1 MAITYNTNQNFE
13 IESMLIINKL
23 EFSQNFRSILQQAGQ
38 IPPLPE
44 TARQLF
50 KLRNHPEANL
60 EQLTELI
67 EKDPALAAFIMKY
80 ARMSIF
86 GYGNRIN
93 SVHLAVS
100 LVLGFNTALNLAL
113 GIISSGCLQ
122 LPNHGTL
129 GRIRIWNQALEG
141 AALCR
146 ELCHIMTE
154 KHLVDCELIYL
165 SGLFHNFGYFLFGHL
180 YPKEF
185 SYLNDLVTRYP
196 EQDARAL
203 QLQVFGITHDT
214 IGMYLIKAWDLPEE
228 IAVAVAEQNFP
239 DYSGKHASCV
249 KLLALA
255 NRLLQ
260 DQAQADGCPYIDTL
274 ALMECLG
281 INENAAHAA
290 QEKIRGCQSEFHTLA
305 QDLAA

>member
-1 MAITYNTNQNFE
+1 
-13 IESMLIINKL
+13 MLIINKL

-44 TARQLF
+44 AAHELL
-50 KLRNHPEANL
+50 KLRNNPEVNL
-60 EQLTELI
+60 EQLTGVI
-67 EKDPALAAFIMKY
+67 EKDPALAAFILKY

-113 GIISSGCLQ
+113 GIISSGCLK
-122 LPNHGTL
+122 LPNHGAL
-129 GRIRIWNQALEG
+129 GRIRIWNLALEC

-146 ELCHIMTE
+146 ELCYIITE
-154 KHLVDCELIYL
+154 KHLANCELLYL

-228 IAVAVAEQNFP
+228 IAIAVAEQNFP
-239 DYSGKHASCV
+239 DYSGKHASYV
-249 KLLALA
+249 KLLAIA

-260 DQAQADGCPYIDTL
+260 DQTPVDGCPYIDTL
-274 ALMECLG
+274 TLMDCLG
-281 INENAAHAA
+281 IDEQAAKAA
-290 QEKIRGCQSEFHTLA
+290 QEKIRGCQNEFQVLA

>member
-1 MAITYNTNQNFE
+1 
-13 IESMLIINKL
+13 MLIINKL

-38 IPPLPE
+38 VPPLPE
-44 TARQLF
+44 TARDLL
-50 KLRNHPEANL
+50 KLRNNPETNL
-60 EQLTELI
+60 EQLTVII

-86 GYGNRIN
+86 GYGHRIT
-93 SVHLAVS
+93 SVHLAIS
-100 LVLGFNTALNLAL
+100 LVLGFDTALNLAL
-113 GIISSGCLQ
+113 SIISSGCLK
-122 LPNHGTL
+122 LPDHGTL
-129 GRIRIWNQALEG
+129 GRIRIWNRALKC

-146 ELCHIMTE
+146 ELCHIMTK
-154 KHLVDCELIYL
+154 KHLVNCELIYL

-196 EQDARAL
+196 KQDARTL

-214 IGMYLIKAWDLPEE
+214 IGMYLIKGWDLPEE

-239 DYSGKHASCV
+239 DYSGKHAPYV
-249 KLLALA
+249 KLLAIA
-255 NRLLQ
+255 NRMLK
-260 DQAQADGCPYIDTL
+260 DGTQADGCPYIDTL
-274 ALMECLG
+274 TLMDCLG
-281 INENAAHAA
+281 IDEYAAKAA
-290 QEKIRGCQSEFHTLA
+290 QEKIRGCQNELRLLA

>member
-1 MAITYNTNQNFE
+1 
-13 IESMLIINKL
+13 MLIINKL

-44 TARQLF
+44 TARELL

-60 EQLTELI
+60 EQLTGVI

-86 GYGNRIN
+86 GYGSRIN

-113 GIISSGCLQ
+113 GITSSNCLR
-122 LPNHGTL
+122 LPNHGAL
-129 GRIRIWNQALEG
+129 GRIRIWNQALEC
-141 AALCR
+141 AAFCR
-146 ELCHIMTE
+146 ELCHVMTE
-154 KHLVDCELIYL
+154 KHLVNCELIYL

-239 DYSGKHASCV
+239 DYSGKYAPYV
-249 KLLALA
+249 KLLAIA
-255 NRLLQ
+255 NRMLQ
-260 DQAQADGCPYIDTL
+260 DQTQVDGCPYIDTL
-274 ALMECLG
+274 TLMDCLG
-281 INENAAHAA
+281 IDEHAAKAA
-290 QEKIRGCQSEFHTLA
+290 QEKIRGCQNEFHILA

>member
-1 MAITYNTNQNFE
+1 
-13 IESMLIINKL
+13 MLIINKL

-44 TARQLF
+44 TARELL
-50 KLRNHPEANL
+50 KLRNDPEANL
-60 EQLTELI
+60 EQLTGII

-86 GYGNRIN
+86 GYGSRIN

-113 GIISSGCLQ
+113 GITSSGCLK
-122 LPNHGTL
+122 LPNHGAL
-129 GRIRIWNQALEG
+129 GRIRIWNQALEC

-146 ELCHIMTE
+146 ELCHVMTE
-154 KHLVDCELIYL
+154 KHLANCDLLYL

-228 IAVAVAEQNFP
+228 IAIAVAEQNFP
-239 DYSGKHASCV
+239 DYSGKHAPYV
-249 KLLALA
+249 KLLAIA
-255 NRLLQ
+255 NRMLHDDTQ
-260 DQAQADGCPYIDTL
+260 IDGCPYIDTL
-274 ALMECLG
+274 SLMDCLG
-281 INENAAHAA
+281 IDPHTAKSV
-290 QEKIRGCQSEFHTLA
+290 QEKVRGCRNEFHMLA

>member
-1 MAITYNTNQNFE
+1 
-13 IESMLIINKL
+13 MLIINKL

-44 TARQLF
+44 TARELF
-50 KLRNHPEANL
+50 RLRNNPETNL
-60 EQLTELI
+60 EQLTGVI

-86 GYGNRIN
+86 GYGSRIT
-93 SVHLAVS
+93 SAHLAIS
-100 LVLGFNTALNLAL
+100 LVLGFNTTLNLAL
-113 GIISSGCLQ
+113 GVISSSCLK
-122 LPNHGTL
+122 LPNHGAL
-129 GRIRIWNQALEG
+129 GRIRIWNQALEC

-146 ELCHIMTE
+146 ELCHVMTE
-154 KHLVDCELIYL
+154 KQLVNCELIYL

-214 IGMYLIKAWDLPEE
+214 IGIYLIKAWDLPEE

-239 DYSGKHASCV
+239 DYSGKHAPYV
-249 KLLALA
+249 KLLAIA
-255 NRLLQ
+255 NRMLQ
-260 DQAQADGCPYIDTL
+260 DQTQADGCPYIDTL
-274 ALMECLG
+274 TLMDCLG
-281 INENAAHAA
+281 IDQHAAKAA
-290 QEKIRGCQSEFHTLA
+290 QEKIRGCQSEFHMLA

>member
-1 MAITYNTNQNFE
+1 
-13 IESMLIINKL
+13 MLIINKL

-44 TARQLF
+44 TARELF
-50 KLRNHPEANL
+50 KLRNNPEANL
-60 EQLTELI
+60 EQLTGVI
-67 EKDPALAAFIMKY
+67 EKDPSLAAFIMKY

-93 SVHLAVS
+93 SAHHAVS
-100 LVLGFNTALNLAL
+100 LVLGFNTALNLAM
-113 GIISSGCLQ
+113 GIVSSGCLK

-129 GRIRIWNQALEG
+129 GRIRIWHQTLEC

-146 ELCHIMTE
+146 ELYHSMTE

-165 SGLFHNFGYFLFGHL
+165 SGLFHNFGYLLFGHL

-185 SYLNDLVTRYP
+185 AYLNDLVTRYP
-196 EQDARAL
+196 EQEARTL
-203 QLQVFGITHDT
+203 QQQVFGITHDT

-239 DYSGKHASCV
+239 DYSGKHASYV
-249 KLLALA
+249 KLLAIA
-255 NRLLQ
+255 NRMRQ

-274 ALMECLG
+274 SLMECLG
-281 INENAAHAA
+281 IDAIQAKAV
-290 QEKIRGCQSEFHTLA
+290 QEKIRGCQNEFRTLA

>member
-1 MAITYNTNQNFE
+1 
-13 IESMLIINKL
+13 MLIINKL

-44 TARQLF
+44 TARELL
-50 KLRNHPEANL
+50 KLRNKPETNL
-60 EQLTELI
+60 EQLTAII
-67 EKDPALAAFIMKY
+67 EKDPPLAAFIIKY

-86 GYGNRIN
+86 GYGHRIT
-93 SVHLAVS
+93 SVHLAIS
-100 LVLGFNTALNLAL
+100 LVLGFDTALNLAL
-113 GIISSGCLQ
+113 SIISSSCLK
-122 LPNHGTL
+122 LPDHGAL
-129 GRIRIWNQALEG
+129 GRIRIWNQALEC

-154 KHLVDCELIYL
+154 KHLVNCELLYL

-180 YPKEF
+180 YLKEF

-196 EQDARAL
+196 KQDARAL

-228 IAVAVAEQNFP
+228 IAIAVAEQNFP
-239 DYSGKHASCV
+239 DYSGKHAPYV
-249 KLLALA
+249 KLLAIV
-255 NRLLQ
+255 NRMLQ
-260 DQAQADGCPYIDTL
+260 NETQADGCPYIDTPT
-274 ALMECLG
+274 LMDYLG
-281 INENAAHAA
+281 IDEHSAKAAH
-290 QEKIRGCQSEFHTLA
+290 EKILDCQSEFHRLA

>member
-1 MAITYNTNQNFE
+1 
-13 IESMLIINKL
+13 MLIINKL

-38 IPPLPE
+38 IPALPE
-44 TARQLF
+44 TARALL
-50 KLRNHPEANL
+50 KLRNHPETNL
-60 EQLTELI
+60 EQLTSVI
-67 EKDPALAAFIMKY
+67 EHDPALAAFIMKY

-113 GIISSGCLQ
+113 GVTSSGCLK
-122 LPNHGTL
+122 LPNRGAL
-129 GRIRIWNQALEG
+129 GRIRMWNQALEC

-146 ELCHIMTE
+146 ELCHVMTE
-154 KHLVDCELIYL
+154 KHLANGELLYL
-165 SGLFHNFGYFLFGHL
+165 SGLFHNFGYFLFAHL

-239 DYSGKHASCV
+239 DYSGKHASYV
-249 KLLALA
+249 KLLAIA

-260 DQAQADGCPYIDTL
+260 DQTPVDGCPYIDTL
-274 ALMECLG
+274 TLMDCLG
-281 INENAAHAA
+281 IDEQAAKAA
-290 QEKIRGCQSEFHTLA
+290 QEKIRGCQNEFQVLA